1 MVNAEKLAQ
10 AGFKY
15 LGRSYEEMD
24 CQKFVER
31 CLNDC
36 GNSTDLPGSNAWYRK
51 MTWVG
56 SPEECKSRFG
66 TIPAG
71 AFLYI
76 WANDGG
82 EEARGYHDGKGNA
95 SHIGLVTGTGKGA
108 IHSSQ
113 SRGEVCESEFK
124 GKTIKHGG
132 WNRVGLWDQVDY
144 GEKINRILTG
154 QSGGDPDP
162 GGDEP
167 VSDYATVFA
176 PSGETVNLRKKP
188 STSSDRLAKVP
199 IGTKVPLLSYGE
211 QWCYVE
217 YNGISGYMM
226 TEFLIIGEVTLGDE
240 SDQTGDHVTLD
251 PNTIMVQRDLLENI
265 WNQIGDVLGFR
276 G

>member
-1 MVNAEKLAQ
+1 MVRAEELAQ

-15 LGRSYEEMD
+15 LGRSYSEMD
-24 CQKFVER
+24 CQAFVER
-31 CLNDC
+31 CLKDC
-36 GNSTDLPGSNAWYRK
+36 GCSLNLPGSNAWYRK
-51 MTWVG
+51 MTWRG
-56 SPEECKSRFG
+56 SPEECTQKFG
-66 TIPAG
+66 CVPAG

-76 WANDGG
+76 WADDGG
-82 EEARGYHDGKGNA
+82 EPAKYHGDGIGNA

-154 QSGGDPDP
+154 QSGGDS

-167 VSDYATVFA
+167 MSDYATVFA
-176 PSGETVNLRKKP
+176 PSGETVNLRKRD
-188 STSSDRLAKVP
+188 SIASERLAKVP
-199 IGTKVPLLSYGE
+199 VGSKVALLSYGE
-211 QWCYVE
+211 KWCQVE

-226 TEFLIIGEVTLGDE
+226 TEFLIIGEVTNEGQPD
-240 SDQTGDHVTLD
+240 DHVTLD
-251 PNTIMVQRDLLENI
+251 QNTIMVNRDILEGI
-265 WNQIGDVLGFR
+265 WGQIGDILGLR

>member
-1 MVNAEKLAQ
+1 MVSANDLAG

-15 LGRSYEEMD
+15 LGRSYSEMD
-24 CQKFVER
+24 CQAFVER
-31 CLNDC
+31 CLKDC
-36 GNSTDLPGSNAWYRK
+36 GCSLNLPGSNAWFRK
-51 MTWVG
+51 MTWTG
-56 SPEECKSRFG
+56 SPEECKTKFG
-66 TIPAG
+66 SVPDG

-82 EEARGYHDGKGNA
+82 EPAKYHGDGIGNA

-113 SRGEVCESEFK
+113 SRGEVCESEFH

-144 GEKINRILTG
+144 GEKVNKILTG
-154 QSGGDPDP
+154 HGGGSS

-167 VSDYATVFA
+167 VMSEYATVHA
-176 PSGETVNLRKKP
+176 NSGSTVNLRQRA

-199 IGTKVPLLSYGE
+199 IGSKVALLSYGD

-217 YNGISGYMM
+217 YNGVSGYMM
-226 TEFLIIGEVTLGDE
+226 TEFLIIGDVTLGDE
-240 SDQTGDHVTLD
+240 PDQTDNHVSLD
-251 PNTIMVQRDLLENI
+251 PNTVMVHRDILEGI
-265 WNQIGDVLGFR
+265 YNQIGDILGLR